1 MQATNK
7 TILLVDDT
15 ETVLLFEQ
23 MMLKRTGCTVRTAK
37 SGTLALAEVAKGA
50 PDLILLDIMM
60 PDLDGIET
68 CRRLKQN
75 PETAHIPI
83 VMVTTKGEQ
92 PMVDRAFEAGCNDFL
107 TKPLDHKEL
116 MAKVRAY
123 LT

>member
-1 MQATNK
+1 MNK
-7 TILLVDDT
+7 SILLVDDT
-15 ETVLLFEQ
+15 ETILLFEQ
-23 MMLKRTGCTVRTAK
+23 MMLKRTGYQLRTAK

-68 CRRLKQN
+68 CRRLKEN

-92 PMVDRAFEAGCNDFL
+92 PMVDRAFEAGCNDFI
-107 TKPLDHKEL
+107 TKPLDLTEL